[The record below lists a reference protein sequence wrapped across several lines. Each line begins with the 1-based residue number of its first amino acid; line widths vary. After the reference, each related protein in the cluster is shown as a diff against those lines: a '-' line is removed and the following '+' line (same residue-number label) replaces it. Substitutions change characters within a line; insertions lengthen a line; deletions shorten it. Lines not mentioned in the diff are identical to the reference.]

1 MENLPV
7 IILAGGMGT
16 RLKDVIH
23 DVPKPMAPVMGK
35 PFLEY
40 LVMQLMRWNIR
51 DIVMSVGYKRDCIKD
66 YFGDGSRW
74 DVKIKY
80 ADEVNPLGTG
90 GGIRNAAQFVDK
102 GSFLVMNGDS
112 YFDADLEGLF
122 LLHGKKKSQLTVA
135 LVQRNDTGRYGKVE
149 IDSEG
154 RVIAF
159 KEKESGTPGFINS
172 GIYVMTKE
180 FVALFPEGKSSFE
193 NDMMPRSVGRGVF
206 GLPMEG
212 FFIDIG
218 VPEDYE
224 KACSAFKQLR

>member
-1 MENLPV
+1 MVSMPV

-23 DVPKPMAPVMGK
+23 DVPKPMAPIGGK

-40 LVMQLMRWNIR
+40 LLMQLIRWNIR
-51 DIVMSVGYKRDCIKD
+51 DIVMSVGYKRGCIKN
-66 YFGDGSRW
+66 YFGDGSKW

-80 ADEVNPLGTG
+80 ADEVEPLGTG
-90 GGIRNAAQFVDK
+90 GGIRNAAQCIDK
-102 GSFLVMNGDS
+102 GSFLVINGDS

-135 LVQRNDTGRYGKVE
+135 LVQRDDTGRYGKVE

-159 KEKESGTPGFINS
+159 REKKSGTPGFINS

-180 FVALFPEGKSSFE
+180 FVAEFPKGKSSFE
-193 NDMMPRSVGRGVF
+193 NDIIPRLVGRSMF
-206 GLPMEG
+206 GLPMNG

-218 VPEDYE
+218 VPEDYD
-224 KACSAFKQLR
+224 KACNLYKQLR